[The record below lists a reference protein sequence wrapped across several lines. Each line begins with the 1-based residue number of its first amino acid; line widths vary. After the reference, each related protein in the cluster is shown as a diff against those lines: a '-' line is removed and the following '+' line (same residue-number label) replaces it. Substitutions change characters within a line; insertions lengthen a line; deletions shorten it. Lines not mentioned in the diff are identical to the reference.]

1 MNVEL
6 MAIVAV
12 IALMLSAG
20 IGALFWDKKPILRL
34 SPVLVSILLG
44 FLYFPA
50 RGIDPD
56 AGQLAEMVLGCI
68 FAGSI
73 INLGLWV
80 ECRGTR
86 DKA

>member
-6 MAIVAV
+6 MAVLAV

-34 SPVLVSILLG
+34 SPVFVSILLG
-44 FLYFPA
+44 FVYFPV
-50 RGIDPD
+50 RGIEPD
-56 AGQLAEMVLGCI
+56 AGQLAETVLG
-68 FAGSI
+68 FLFGGSI
-73 INLGLWV
+73 INLGLWA
-80 ECRGTR
+80 ECRGTE